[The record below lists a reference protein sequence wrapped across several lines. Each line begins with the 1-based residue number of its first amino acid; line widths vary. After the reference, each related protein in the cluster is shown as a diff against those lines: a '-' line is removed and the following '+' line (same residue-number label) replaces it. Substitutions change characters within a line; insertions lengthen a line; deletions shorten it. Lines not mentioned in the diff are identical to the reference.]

1 MDFLSPSDGPYRQ
14 RARVRTA
21 GGAQVRLRDDAG
33 TTRLAEL
40 WHHDP
45 MRVLMPAAI
54 GDAIPHVILLNTA
67 GGLVGGDRIAVR
79 VEVTGPARA
88 LVTGQ
93 AAEKVYRSDGP
104 AVEIENALVVGDGGW
119 LEWMP
124 QETIL
129 FDGCRLRRRLDIDLT
144 GGARC
149 LVGEMVVFGR
159 LARGERVV
167 QASFSDRWD
176 LRRDGR
182 LVWTDRLG
190 FGFDGAAVL
199 RAPFGFDGA
208 AAMATLVHAG
218 PGAAERLAEIRA
230 LLGEETGIA
239 ATCLGDI
246 LLVRALMTDPV
257 PLRRR
262 LAEIWRHLRAEAGGL
277 PAVLPRL
284 WHI

>member
-1 MDFLSPSDGPYRQ
+1 MDSMSSPDGPYRQ

-21 GGAQVRLRDDAG
+21 GGARIRLRDDGG

-54 GDAIPHVILLNTA
+54 GDAIPHVVLLNTA
-67 GGLVGGDRIAVR
+67 GGLVGGDAVAVR
-79 VEVTGPARA
+79 VALTGAARA

-104 AVEIENALVVGDGGW
+104 AVEIDNALSVGDGGW

-129 FDGCRLRRRLDIDLT
+129 FDGCRLRRRLAIDLA

-149 LVGEMVVFGR
+149 LVGELVVFGR

-167 QASFSDRWD
+167 QARFFDRWD

-190 FGFDGAAVL
+190 FGFDDAPVL
-199 RAPFGFDGA
+199 RAPFGFGDA

-218 PGAAERLAEIRA
+218 PGAAARLADIRA

-239 ATCLGDI
+239 ATCMGDM
-246 LLVRALMTDPV
+246 LLVRALVADPV

-262 LAEIWRHLRAEAGGL
+262 LAAIWRYLRAEAGGL
-277 PAVLPRL
+277 PPVLPRL